1 MTDRT
6 DEAPPP
12 PDSSPTLG
20 AEAVSLRARSQ
31 RQIIVELS
39 RADTAPQ
46 LARYPTTKYRRRWPG
61 GITRD
66 ADFAWSAENQERL
79 AALTRVPPD
88 RAAAAKLQ
96 ETLRKLLDDL
106 EVDADEKVLDPGRRA
121 QIVFRFDAR
130 ELLALPWE
138 LAPFRG
144 AHGSPLGQSEDVS
157 IQYEM
162 PGTSTRLPETPPDEG
177 GAILLAWNGDVP
189 AADHRAAIE
198 EACRA
203 AGHPPAIA
211 LENTSL
217 RSLRE
222 EMDRV
227 KPAVLHLLCHGEPI
241 PSASPG
247 DGARSYGLRLRDERD
262 AKDRVVASSELRAA
276 LEPHAASLRLV
287 VLNACWGSAAGGLD
301 SALGSV
307 AEELHALGIQSVIAS
322 RFALS
327 EGGSITFTRELYG
340 ALLSGGVS
348 LQDAVS
354 AARRE
359 IASSHADTHDWAAYQ
374 LFARVQDRDLR
385 PFVARP
391 YRGLLAFGEAHARYY
406 CGRERETEEAV
417 GDVLRLLSTPGKP
430 RLLAV
435 TGASGRGKSSFVVAG
450 LVPRLRELLP
460 GATGKGRIVTRT
472 LRPSEGL
479 AALEGATLAAGEGET
494 LLLVLDQLEEV
505 FTTLREP
512 DRKPYVAALWAA
524 ATSAGRTTVVLASLR
539 VDYIAR
545 CGDFPLPGGTTLEHL
560 LYEEAHH
567 VFLGPLRPD
576 DLRRIIE
583 TPARRAGLRLQ
594 EGLSNQI
601 LRDAGDEPGSLP
613 LIEYVLDEL
622 WKRRSGGELTQK
634 AYEALS
640 GVKGALAAQ
649 AEEALRRLDPAP
661 RPHGG
666 APGESAGDDLYS
678 PWDGPDRRLAKRLLV
693 RLVSVSEGAAQATR
707 KVVKLSELTSL
718 FAGEEA
724 RLHHVLDELTRK
736 RLLVSRAADEPA
748 QGGETFVEIA
758 HEALIRDWKKLGQWV
773 ETYRLANRDL
783 EHFERMAA
791 SRTNIL
797 RGEELSHL
805 ARVIATSGRE
815 ATRALHG
822 LLHRSKEE
830 EERRRRSERWHR
842 IRVLAVA
849 VIASLWAAG
858 TTVLGVW
865 AWRVGGEASVAAVKA
880 EDSAARAR
888 RESLVSGARA
898 LVAQKQPVWAAK
910 LLLSVDR
917 PELASGWVDVANEVL
932 ERRLP
937 HRTFRG
943 AGAVLSADGTR
954 VATADTSTPTAT
966 IELADGTG
974 TPLRLVGHGAA
985 ITGLAWSLDGARLAT
1000 SSEDGTARVWSTRE
1014 PGRFVVL
1021 ESGLGPITQ
1030 PAFSMDGHILAA
1042 IAGGHGLLFRADGGA
1057 PPGSVTV
1064 DGSPVQS
1071 IHPGPDGRFA
1081 LVRAESGRTEVWT
1094 LDPAV
1099 PCEGQSRHEEVVAPA
1114 AERPCRVKVLAERS
1128 RSAGFSPDGWRAFV
1142 SDMEHTLNTDLMIE
1156 QIDGTAEA
1164 APGESLFELRPSV
1177 ALWSAGAWD
1186 EPPRAIELPG
1196 VGRDRA
1202 LRYDRVEWVDGA
1214 SWLVTG
1220 GESAALRG
1228 EDGSTI
1234 KRLLGRDPVA
1244 VSRDGR
1250 AVAST
1255 TQDGVSV
1262 TKVETSSRRIDL
1274 WSGTAEPEYIQI
1286 HNDGSLVLTSSAAE
1300 NTSRIFSIGPG
1311 GAGVAMA
1318 QEDQGMTYQAHYLV
1332 LCAGER
1338 HAMVGWGNDG
1348 TFLWDIGGGR
1358 PATRLAGRAA
1368 AFSLDGRRV
1377 LTLDRGR
1384 ALVHDTHAPGAPRAL
1399 PIDPEAG
1406 DCQVAD
1412 ARFDATGERV
1422 ILVCEN
1428 TEVREASA
1436 SSPGPSRLLG
1446 APTDCVPDGGPV
1458 LADTGKAGLFYCSA
1472 ADVRV
1477 LREEG
1482 EIRLSPVCDDTREWV
1497 LTNDG
1502 ETAVCAAGDGVIVFT
1517 LDAPDRAA
1525 VLGGWGAPVVGL
1537 GATVDSRRIW
1547 AVTADNTVR
1556 VLDLQAPSRPLL
1568 LAKHPQGITSVVF
1581 DERGETVVTSSLDG
1595 WVRVYRLAE
1604 GGEPY
1609 LLDARGNDTFS
1620 LQMAVPSDDGKRVLV
1635 ASSEGT
1641 LRFHDLSI
1649 PDLKAGL
1656 SANVDCLPPELRRL
1670 YLGETT
1676 AEATSRHVLCERER
1690 GR

>member
-1 MTDRT
+1 MTDRN

-31 RQIIVELS
+31 RQIVIELS

-88 RAAAAKLQ
+88 RNAAAKLQ

-144 AHGSPLGQSEDVS
+144 AHGSALGQSEDVS

-177 GAILLAWNGDVP
+177 GTILLAWNGDVP
-189 AADHRAAIE
+189 AADHRTAIE

-211 LENTSL
+211 LENASL

-227 KPAVLHLLCHGEPI
+227 RPAVLHLLCHGEPI
-241 PSASPG
+241 PSASPEG
-247 DGARSYGLRLRDERD
+247 GARSYGLRLRDERGPG
-262 AKDRVVASSELRAA
+262 DRVVASSELRAA

-340 ALLSGGVS
+340 ALLPGGLS

-354 AARRE
+354 AARRK
-359 IASSHADTHDWAAYQ
+359 IAQAHSDTHDWAAYQ

-391 YRGLLAFGEAHARYY
+391 YRGLLSFGEAHARYY

-417 GDVLRLLSTPGKP
+417 GDVLKLLSTPGKP
-430 RLLAV
+430 RLLAI

-479 AALEGATLAAGEGET
+479 AALEGAVLAAGEGET

-505 FTTLREP
+505 FTTLRAT
-512 DRKPYVAALWAA
+512 DRRPYVAALWAA
-524 ATSAGRTTVVLASLR
+524 ATSADRTILVLASLR

-622 WKRRSGGELTQK
+622 WKQRSGGELTLQ

-649 AEEALRRLDPAP
+649 AEEALRLLDPAP
-661 RPHGG
+661 RSHGG
-666 APGESAGDDLYS
+666 AAGETADDDLYS
-678 PWDGPDRRLAKRLLV
+678 LRDGPDRRLAKRLLV

-707 KVVKLSELTSL
+707 KVVRLSELTSL
-718 FAGEEA
+718 FAGEEE
-724 RLHHVLDELTRK
+724 RLRHVLDELTRK
-736 RLLVSRAADEPA
+736 RLLVARAADEPG

-791 SRTNIL
+791 SLTNIL

-822 LLHRSKEE
+822 LLHRSKDE

-842 IRVLAVA
+842 IRVGAVA

-865 AWRVGGEASVAAVKA
+865 AWRKGGEASVAAVKA

-898 LVAQKQPVWAAK
+898 LVARKQPVWAAK
-910 LLLSVDR
+910 LLLSVDH

-937 HRTFRG
+937 HRTYRG

-954 VATADTSTPTAT
+954 VATADTTAPTAT

-974 TPLRLVGHGAA
+974 TPVRLVGHSAP

-1000 SSEDGTARVWSTRE
+1000 SSEDGTVRVWNTRE
-1014 PGRFVVL
+1014 PGRFVLL
-1021 ESGLGPITQ
+1021 ESGLGPIKQ
-1030 PAFSMDGHILAA
+1030 PVFSLDGHILSA
-1042 IAGGHGLLFRADGGA
+1042 IAGGQGLLFRADGGA

-1071 IHPGPDGRFA
+1071 IRPGPDGRFA

-1099 PCEGQSRHEEVVAPA
+1099 PCEGQGTS
-1114 AERPCRVKVLAERS
+1114 RPCRVKVLAERS
-1128 RSAGFSPDGWRAFV
+1128 RSAGFSADGWRAFV
-1142 SDMEHTLNTDLMIE
+1142 SDMERTLNTDVMME
-1156 QIDGTAEA
+1156 QFEETAEA

-1177 ALWSAGAWD
+1177 SLWSAGAWD
-1186 EPPRAIELPG
+1186 APPQTIELPG
-1196 VGRDRA
+1196 VGSDKA

-1220 GESAALRG
+1220 RESAALRG

-1255 TQDGVSV
+1255 GQDGVSV
-1262 TKVETSSRRIDL
+1262 TSKETSSRRIDL
-1274 WSGTAEPEYIQI
+1274 WSGTAEPEYMEI
-1286 HNDGSLVLTSSAAE
+1286 HNDGSLVLTSSAVE
-1300 NTSRIFSIGPG
+1300 NVSRIFRTGPD

-1318 QEDQGMTYQAHYLV
+1318 QEDQGMAYLVEYLV

-1338 HAMVGWGNDG
+1338 HAMVGWGDDG
-1348 TFLWDIGGGR
+1348 TFLWDVGAGG

-1399 PIDPEAG
+1399 PIDAEAN

-1446 APTDCVPDGGPV
+1446 APTDCVPDGGPI

-1482 EIRLSPVCDDTREWV
+1482 EIRLSPVCDDSREWV

-1525 VLGGWGAPVVGL
+1525 VWAGWGAPVLAL

-1568 LAKHPQGITSVVF
+1568 VARHPQGITSVVF
-1581 DERGETVVTSSLDG
+1581 DARGETVVTSSLDG
-1595 WVRVYRLAE
+1595 WVRVYRLGE

-1609 LLDARGNDTFS
+1609 LLDSRGKYTFS

-1641 LRFHDLSI
+1641 LRFYDLSI

-1656 SANVDCLPPELRRL
+1656 SANVDCLPPEMRRL